1 MKDHPLRAS
10 INDELHARPHLRLTA
25 PAVLSHVVLMARETD
40 AERDRREFADLCR
53 EHGATPPPDGAR
65 HHVVA
70 LLGRLV
76 KWERHGEFRSITV
89 LADAAA
95 DLDPAEWSALTPPF
109 TRWLDQIGGERLTAV
124 HLKILPGVA
133 SAPPHDAFAGEV
145 VGSTVGDGDGVV
157 FADFRIRED
166 GFTRMLLYAN
176 RLTPG
181 RLGRMAQRLLEIET
195 YRMAALLGLPPA
207 REATPKL
214 SAFER
219 RLDAIVSATSAS
231 AEDDALLLDRLTAL
245 AAEAEA
251 LAAANRF
258 RFAATEAYG
267 ALVANRIRELHEGR
281 VEGLQMLGTFLERR
295 FQPGLRTCAAVARR
309 ERILLDGL
317 NRAAGMLRTRVEVR
331 LAAQNRDLLR
341 AMDRRARL
349 QLRLSQAVE
358 GLSIFAITYYAVSL
372 LKLAV
377 QGLPGM
383 RLLPE
388 HMDEV
393 LVALAVP
400 LVGGAVWLNVRRLRH
415 KLRGP
420 EPD

>member
-1 MKDHPLRAS
+1 MKDHPLRTT

-25 PAVLSHVVLMARETD
+25 PALLSHVVLMAEEGET
-40 AERDRREFADLCR
+40 ERDRRQFADLCR
-53 EHGATPPPDGAR
+53 EHGAVPPPEGSR
-65 HHVVA
+65 HHVVP

-76 KWERHGEFRSITV
+76 RWERHGEFRAITA
-89 LADAAA
+89 LADAAS
-95 DLDPAEWSALTPPF
+95 DLDSSQWSAFTPPL
-109 TRWLDQIGGERLTAV
+109 THWIELLGDERLTAV
-124 HLKILPGVA
+124 HLRILPGVA
-133 SAPPHDAFAGEV
+133 TAPPADAFAGEV

-157 FADFRIRED
+157 FADFRIRDD
-166 GFTRMLLYAN
+166 GFTRMLLYAH

-207 REATPKL
+207 RAAIPRL

-267 ALVANRIRELHEGR
+267 ALVANRITELHEGR
-281 VEGLQMLGTFLERR
+281 VEGLQQLGTFLERR

-309 ERILLDGL
+309 ERTLLDGL

-377 QGLPGM
+377 EGLPGL
-383 RLLPE
+383 RVLPE
-388 HMDEV
+388 PMDEV

-400 LVGGAVWLNVRRLRH
+400 LVGGAVWMSVRRLRNR
-415 KLRGP
+415 LRSA

>member
-1 MKDHPLRAS
+1 MLDHPLRAT

-25 PAVLSHVVLMARETD
+25 PAALSHVVLMAQEGE

-53 EHGATPPPDGAR
+53 ENDVPPPAEGAR

-70 LLGRLV
+70 LFGRLV
-76 KWERHGEFRSITV
+76 RWERHGEFRSITV
-89 LADAAA
+89 LADAAS
-95 DLDPAEWSALTPPF
+95 DLEAAGWSAMTPPIA
-109 TRWLDQIGGERLTAV
+109 RWIAGLAGERLAAV
-124 HLKILPGVA
+124 HLRVLPGIA
-133 SAPPHDAFAGEV
+133 SAPPAETFTAEV
-145 VGSTVGDGDGVV
+145 VGSTVGGGDGVV

-166 GFTRMLLYAN
+166 GFTRMLLFAH

-207 REATPKL
+207 RAATPKL
-214 SAFER
+214 GEFER
-219 RLDAIVSATSAS
+219 RLDAIVAATSAS
-231 AEDDALLLDRLTAL
+231 ADDDRVLLERLTRL

-251 LAAANRF
+251 LAASNRF

-267 ALVANRIRELHEGR
+267 ALVINRIEELREDR
-281 VEGLQMLGTFLERR
+281 VEGTQRLGLFLERR
-295 FQPGLRTCAAVARR
+295 FLPGLRTCAAVARR
-309 ERILLDGL
+309 ERTLLDGI

-331 LAAQNRDLLR
+331 LAAQNRDLLQ

-372 LKLAV
+372 LKYVADGIPALTGGSEAAAK
-377 QGLPGM
+377 
-383 RLLPE
+383 LLV
-388 HMDEV
+388 MGS
-393 LVALAVP
+393 VP
-400 LVGGAVWLNVRRLRH
+400 VIAAAVWWNVRRLR
-415 KLRGP
+415 KGLRGA